1 MEQTSY
7 SKLSQRDVDR
17 AETDLLIN
25 LSTLN
30 QSYTVGATYTQSEVA
45 ALATGLQQA
54 RQRILAL
61 ETALRLHGLID

>member
-1 MEQTSY
+1 
-7 SKLSQRDVDR
+7 
-17 AETDLLIN
+17 
-25 LSTLN
+25 
-30 QSYTVGATYTQSEVA
+30 TVGTTYTQSEVA